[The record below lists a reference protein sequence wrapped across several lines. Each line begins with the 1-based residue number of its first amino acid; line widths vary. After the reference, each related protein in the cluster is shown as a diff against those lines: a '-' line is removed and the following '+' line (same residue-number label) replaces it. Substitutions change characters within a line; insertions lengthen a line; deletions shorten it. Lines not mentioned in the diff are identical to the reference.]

1 MKCYKKCIIIAIHTI
16 VVIGIFGLYY
26 QVGKKEEN
34 IVKGNNSIKNETE
47 FVTDEVKGKNI
58 GNSINV
64 SGILASYMHFDRKI
78 NLEYFYELDNTST
91 YEQIL
96 EEIGEPNGQFGS
108 GMIYKYYEIDNN
120 LYVSILFS
128 SNKNKVYDKITLIK
142 LCTQDEVIG
151 TIYPR

>member
-1 MKCYKKCIIIAIHTI
+1 MKCYKKYIIIAVHVI
-16 VVIGIFGLYY
+16 VVIGIFGLGY
-26 QVGKKEEN
+26 QVGKKDEN

-47 FVTDEVKGKNI
+47 IVIDEVKEKNI

-64 SGILASYMHFDRKI
+64 SGILASYMHIDRKI
-78 NLEYFYELDNTST
+78 NLEYFYGLDNAST

-96 EEIGEPNGQFGS
+96 AEIGEPNGQFGS

-120 LYVSILFS
+120 LYVSILCS
-128 SNKNKVYDKITLIK
+128 SSENKVYDKITLIK
-142 LCTQDEVIG
+142 LCTQDKVID